1 MIALTR
7 AELIKLRSTRMLG
20 WLLIGTLAMVL
31 VTIAASVPST
41 GSANDPT
48 SLDDPALLARMVG
61 VSFLW
66 PQLTV
71 ALLGVLAYT
80 QEERHG
86 TITSTRLVEPRPHR
100 VLAAKAGALVV
111 AGVAVAVATLLV
123 SSAAIIALVRTRHGN
138 ATAGAE
144 FWQVAAAAFAVMA
157 LSGLIGLAVG
167 ALVRNQIVA
176 VTATLVWLTA
186 GEHLLIEA
194 LPQVARWTPVGA
206 TAALLQLGPEAT
218 TTGTLLNAPIGG
230 LLLVGYTAVAT
241 TVALVVVPRRDVL

>member
-1 MIALTR
+1 MIALAR
-7 AELIKLRSTRMLG
+7 AELVKLRSTRMLG
-20 WLLIGTLAMVL
+20 WLLIGTLAMVM
-31 VTIAASVPST
+31 VTIAASVPSA
-41 GSANDPT
+41 GSANAPT

-71 ALLGVLAYT
+71 VLLGVLAYT

-100 VLAAKAGALVV
+100 VLAAKAGALVLTS
-111 AGVAVAVATLLV
+111 AVMAIATLVV
-123 SSAAIIALVRTRHGN
+123 STAAIVALIRTRQGN
-138 ATAGAE
+138 ATLGAE
-144 FWQVAAAAFAVMA
+144 FWQVTAAAFAVLA
-157 LSGLIGLAVG
+157 LSGLVGLAVG

-206 TAALLQLGPEAT
+206 TAALLQLGAEAT

-230 LLLVGYTAVAT
+230 LLLAGYAAVAGA
-241 TVALVVVPRRDVL
+241 VALVVAPRRDIL

>member
-7 AELIKLRSTRMLG
+7 AELVKLRSTRMLG
-20 WLLIGTLAMVL
+20 WLLVGTLAMVL
-31 VTIAASVPST
+31 VTIVASVPST
-41 GSANDPT
+41 GSTNNPT

-86 TITSTRLVEPRPHR
+86 TITATRLVEPRPHR
-100 VLAAKAGALVV
+100 VLAAKAGALVL
-111 AGVAVAVATLLV
+111 ASAVIAIATLVV
-123 SSAAIIALVRTRHGN
+123 STAAIITLIRTRHGN
-138 ATAGAE
+138 ATLGAE
-144 FWQVAAAAFAVMA
+144 FWQVAAAVFAVLA

-167 ALVRNQIVA
+167 TLVRNQIVA

-206 TAALLQLGPEAT
+206 TAALLQLGAEAT
-218 TTGTLLNAPIGG
+218 TSGTLLNAPIGG
-230 LLLVGYTAVAT
+230 LLLAGYTAAT
-241 TVALVVVPRRDVL
+241 VVLALVIAPRRDVL

>member
-7 AELIKLRSTRMLG
+7 AELVKLRSTRMLG
-20 WLLIGTLAMVL
+20 WLLVGTLAMVL

-41 GSANDPT
+41 GSTNNPT

-86 TITSTRLVEPRPHR
+86 TITATRLVEPRPHR
-100 VLAAKAGALVV
+100 VLAAKAGALVLTS
-111 AGVAVAVATLLV
+111 AVIAIATLVV
-123 SSAAIIALVRTRHGN
+123 STAAIITLIRTRHGN
-138 ATAGAE
+138 ATLGAE
-144 FWQVAAAAFAVMA
+144 FWQVVAAVFAVLA

-167 ALVRNQIVA
+167 TLVRNQIVA

-206 TAALLQLGPEAT
+206 TAALLQLGAEAT
-218 TTGTLLNAPIGG
+218 TSGTLLNAPIGG
-230 LLLVGYTAVAT
+230 LLLVGYTTAT
-241 TVALVVVPRRDVL
+241 VVLALVIAPRRDVL